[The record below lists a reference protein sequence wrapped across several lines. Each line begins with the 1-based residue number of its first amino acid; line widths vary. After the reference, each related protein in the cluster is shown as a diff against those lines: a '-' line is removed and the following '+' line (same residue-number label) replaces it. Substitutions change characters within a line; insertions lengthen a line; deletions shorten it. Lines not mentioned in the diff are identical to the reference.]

1 MNMNADFYR
10 EILEIGQSSHWHG
23 NQRLPLHKSD
33 SIFVVLSGEVAIFQ
47 VSEANDHN
55 APPMQHY
62 LFSVVE
68 GDIFLA
74 ISLSAPITSYLLAV
88 SIEPS
93 QVVELSSDWLESRLQ
108 MTDSEIISRVMRWL
122 SCCQQVL
129 DKWIFKEKNNLAS
142 PLDFDSSNH
151 RYLLPINLI
160 TNYENEYSST
170 TELDAQ
176 QISLTQIVQ
185 SNAQFLAYLE
195 QLRQQQQSDEW
206 EQFQLQNQL
215 NYQVADKV
223 IENLA
228 SVINLEPKATNP
240 LSASLSATNH
250 PNSEHPELLQLI
262 QVIQLVLQST
272 GVSIPAIKLTHSVPN
287 HELLQTLVSAT
298 RLKMRRVIL
307 SNRWWRR
314 DCGALL
320 AYTRQDNRPIAL
332 LPIAPGRYEWVD
344 PNQNIRLPLTS
355 VQRSLL
361 SPIAYMF
368 YRSLPER
375 SLKTVDV
382 IRFALKG
389 TGRDWLTVFWTG
401 IFITVLSMVLPQGL
415 AILID
420 QVIPAADRSLLAQLG
435 FGLLSAVCG
444 GLIFQLVQ
452 GTALLRIETLMESP
466 TQAAFWDRLL
476 SLPVP
481 FFRQF
486 SIGDLRERVSVIST
500 IRSQISGVVL
510 RALLTSGFSFLN
522 LGLLIYYGGHLAWVV
537 LGVFVL
543 MGAVTTISGYL
554 SFQQLMPLQELE
566 GRLFGL
572 MVQLIHGV
580 AKIRVSGAETRIF
593 AYWGK
598 HYQHQQYL
606 KLKLQ
611 QLEDNLLVF
620 NQLIPIISILLIF
633 GFAAETSPLA
643 FTQKLSTGT
652 FLAFNV
658 ALGGFMSGITEL
670 SNTLL
675 SLLIV
680 VVLWRH
686 AQPILQSCPEVDLG
700 KTNPGKLSGRI
711 QINHVTFSYHPNTPI
726 ILNDVTISVKSGE
739 FIAIVGASG
748 SGKSTLFRLLLGF
761 EQPQSGQIYYD
772 GQDLRS
778 LDIHAVR
785 RQLGVLLQNSRTN
798 TASIFDNIAG
808 NASISMDEAWD
819 AARYAGLADDIQAMP
834 MGMHTIVSEGGS
846 NLSGGQR
853 QRLLIARSLA
863 LKPRILLFDEATS
876 SLDNRTQAIVSDS
889 LDRLK
894 ITRIVIAHRLSTIQ
908 NADCIYVLQSGRI
921 VQQGNFADLIQ
932 QEGVF
937 SQLMHQQ
944 II

>member
-1 MNMNADFYR
+1 MDTDFYK
-10 EILEIGQSSHWHG
+10 EILEIGQCFHWHG
-23 NQRLPLHKSD
+23 NQRMPLYESD
-33 SIFVVLSGEVAIFQ
+33 SIWIILSGEVAIFQ
-47 VSEANDHN
+47 VSEVDNRT
-55 APPMQHY
+55 APDAQHY
-62 LFSVVE
+62 LFSLTE
-68 GDIFLA
+68 GNIFFSVSLA
-74 ISLSAPITSYLLAV
+74 ESINIHLVAI

-93 QVVELSSDWLESRLQ
+93 KVVQLSFDWVRSRL
-108 MTDSEIISRVMRWL
+108 EIVDLLVISLITHWL
-122 SCCQQVL
+122 FCCQKIL
-129 DKWIFKEKNNLAS
+129 DEGRLKESDDLILALNSDEVDRPCILPVSINNNDGNAS
-142 PLDFDSSNH
+142 LSISDSNS
-151 RYLLPINLI
+151 LQL
-160 TNYENEYSST
+160 T
-170 TELDAQ
+170 
-176 QISLTQIVQ
+176 SLTFEQVIQ
-185 SNAQFLAYLE
+185 ANTQFLYYLE
-195 QLRQQQQSDEW
+195 KQRLYQQSDEW
-206 EQFQLQNQL
+206 EQFQLQSQL
-215 NYQVADKV
+215 NYQVTNET
-223 IENLA
+223 ISNLA
-228 SVINLEPKATNP
+228 SVINSESKYTAPV
-240 LSASLSATNH
+240 SLTNH
-250 PNSEHPELLQLI
+250 PTPGQKELLQLI
-262 QVIQLVLQST
+262 QVIQLVIQSA
-272 GVSIPAIKLTHSVPN
+272 GMSLRPIKLDRLIRG
-287 HELLQTLVSAT
+287 HEPLQTLVNAT

-307 SNRWWRR
+307 SDRWWRR

-332 LPIAPGRYEWVD
+332 LPVSPGRYEWVD
-344 PNQNIRLPLTS
+344 PNQNVRLPLTPLR
-355 VQRSLL
+355 RSLL

-375 SLKTVDV
+375 SLKTIDV
-382 IRFALKG
+382 IKFALKG
-389 TGRDWLTVFWTG
+389 TGRDWQTVFWTG
-401 IFITVLSMVLPQGL
+401 VSITGLSMLLPQGL

-420 QVIPAADRSLLAQLG
+420 QVVPSADRNLLTQLG
-435 FGLLSAVCG
+435 FGLLAAVGG

-452 GTALLRIETLMESP
+452 GTALLRIETLMEAP

-486 SIGDLRERVSVIST
+486 AIGDLRERVSVIST
-500 IRSQISGVVL
+500 IRNRISGVIF
-510 RALLTSGFSFLN
+510 RALLTGCFALLN
-522 LGLLIYYGGHLAWVV
+522 LGLLVYYGGQLVWVA
-537 LGVFVL
+537 LGVSLL
-543 MGAVTTISGYL
+543 MSGVTITSGYL
-554 SFQQLMPLQELE
+554 IFQQLMPLQELE

-580 AKIRVSGAETRIF
+580 AKLRVSGAESRIF
-593 AYWGK
+593 SYWGK
-598 HYQHQQYL
+598 QYQHQQYL

-620 NQLIPIISILLIF
+620 NQLIPIISISLIF
-633 GFAAETSPLA
+633 GLAAETSPLA

-658 ALGGFMSGITEL
+658 ALGSFMSGITEL
-670 SNTLL
+670 SNILL
-675 SLLIV
+675 SMLMV
-680 VVLWRH
+680 AVLWRQ
-686 AQPILQSCPEVDLG
+686 ARPILQSCPEVDAG
-700 KTNPGKLSGRI
+700 KTDPGQLSGRL
-711 QINHVTFSYHPNTPI
+711 QLDHVTFSYHPNAPT
-726 ILNDVTISVKSGE
+726 ILNDVTISVEPGE

-761 EQPQSGQIYYD
+761 EQPQSGQVYYD

-778 LDIHAVR
+778 LDIYAVR

-808 NASISMDEAWD
+808 NALISMDEAWD
-819 AARYAGLADDIQAMP
+819 AARYAGLADDIEAMP

-921 VQQGNFADLIQ
+921 VQKGKFADLIQ
-932 QEGVF
+932 QKGVF

-944 II
+944 IV

>member
-1 MNMNADFYR
+1 MNENFYK
-10 EILEIGQSSHWHG
+10 EILESGQCFDWYG
-23 NQRLPLHKSD
+23 NQRIPLDKSD
-33 SIFVVLSGEVAIFQ
+33 SIWMVLSGEIAIFQ
-47 VSEANDHN
+47 VFDNIQHSISGI
-55 APPMQHY
+55 QHY
-62 LFSVVE
+62 LFSIKK
-68 GDIFLA
+68 GDIFFGFELTEQMNSHIVA
-74 ISLSAPITSYLLAV
+74 I

-93 QVVELSSDWLESRLQ
+93 RVVKLSPDWVQSNSDLADQLVCLLG
-108 MTDSEIISRVMRWL
+108 MHWL
-122 SCCQQVL
+122 SHCQKIL
-129 DKWIFKEKNNLAS
+129 DEWRVQEVGNIDS
-142 PLDFDSSNH
+142 DRLDI
-151 RYLLPINLI
+151 LPINVAS
-160 TNYENEYSST
+160 NNENINLSFEQVIQANT
-170 TELDAQ
+170 
-176 QISLTQIVQ
+176 
-185 SNAQFLAYLE
+185 QFLYFLE
-195 QLRQQQQSDEW
+195 KLRIQQQSDEW
-206 EQFQLQNQL
+206 GQFQLQNQL
-215 NYQVADKV
+215 NYQVADET
-223 IENLA
+223 ISNLA
-228 SVINLEPKATNP
+228 SVIDSKAKYPTP
-240 LSASLSATNH
+240 VSSVTH
-250 PNSEHPELLQLI
+250 PTPEQRELLQLI
-262 QVIQLVLQST
+262 QVVQLITQSV
-272 GVSIPAIKLTHSVPN
+272 GINLIPIKLN
-287 HELLQTLVSAT
+287 HLRGHDPLQMLVNIT

-307 SNRWWRR
+307 SDRWWYK

-332 LPIAPGRYEWVD
+332 IPIVPGRYEWVD
-344 PNQNIRLPLTS
+344 PNQNVRLPLTPE
-355 VQRSLL
+355 QRALL

-375 SLKTVDV
+375 SLKTIDV
-382 IRFALKG
+382 VRFALKG
-389 TGRDWLTVFWTG
+389 TSRDWRTVFWTG
-401 IFITVLSMVLPQGL
+401 ISITILSMLLPQGM

-420 QVIPAADRSLLAQLG
+420 QVVTSADRNLLTQLGIGLLA
-435 FGLLSAVCG
+435 AVG
-444 GLIFQLVQ
+444 GSLIFQLVQ
-452 GTALLRIETLMESP
+452 GIALLRIETLMEAP

-486 SIGDLRERVSVIST
+486 SIGDLRERASVFST
-500 IRSQISGVVL
+500 IRNRISGVIF
-510 RALLTSGFSFLN
+510 RAFLTGIFALLN
-522 LGLLIYYGGHLAWVV
+522 LGLLIYYGGQLAWVA
-537 LGVFVL
+537 LGASLLV
-543 MGAVTTISGYL
+543 GGVTVVSGYL
-554 SFQQLMPLQELE
+554 IFQQLMPLQELE

-580 AKIRVSGAETRIF
+580 AKLRVSGAEPRIF
-593 AYWGK
+593 SYWGK
-598 HYQHQQYL
+598 YYQNQQYL

-620 NQLIPIISILLIF
+620 NQLIPILTISMIF

-643 FTQKLSTGT
+643 FTQKISTGT

-658 ALGGFMSGITEL
+658 ALGIFMSGITEL

-686 AQPILQSCPEVDLG
+686 ARPILQSCPEVDVG
-700 KTNPGKLSGRI
+700 KTDPGQLSGRI
-711 QINHVTFSYHPNTPI
+711 KLDHVTFSYHPNTPI
-726 ILNDVTISVKSGE
+726 ILNDVTISVEPGE
-739 FIAIVGASG
+739 FIAIVGSSG

-761 EQPQSGQIYYD
+761 ENPQSGQVYYD

-778 LDIHAVR
+778 LDIYAVR

-808 NASISMDEAWD
+808 NALISMDEAWD
-819 AARYAGLADDIQAMP
+819 AARYAGLADDIEAMP

-908 NADCIYVLQSGRI
+908 NADCIYVLQSGHI
-921 VQQGNFADLIQ
+921 VQKGKFADLIQ
-932 QEGVF
+932 QPGVF
-937 SQLMHQQ
+937 RQLMHQQ
-944 II
+944 IV